1 MLRNNRGQAFM
12 LIEILVVAVI
22 IGVAGFYMARHYT
35 TVGLGH
41 AKPGEP
47 PTVKDRAVGTDCA
60 NNLRQFRFAIQL
72 LQTGADD
79 VALPPTLHELADKQ
93 GMSRSMEKCPIS
105 GKEYGYDAARGLVW
119 CTTPG
124 HEKF

>member
-1 MLRNNRGQAFM
+1 M
-12 LIEILVVAVI
+12 LIEILVVAAI
-22 IGVAGFYMARHYT
+22 IITAGYYMARNYT
-35 TVGLGH
+35 SVGIGH

-79 VALPPTLHELADKQ
+79 VPLPPTLHELSDKQ
-93 GMSRSMEKCPIS
+93 GMPRSMEKCPIS
-105 GKEYGYDAARGLVW
+105 GKDYNYDAPHGRVW